1 MKRITGI
8 GDALNGGL
16 RRLDSKL
23 GIDHAG
29 RSEWVWAVP
38 GLTFL
43 GTLAMILYMG
53 MRTEMGIGIAIPVGL
68 IGAAFMGGL
77 SVAYMTPVEEGADAE
92 RGHGEDARVQ
102 SKPPAGDGPPTWWTS
117 VPAPATPSTADQEPE
132 REAVGAR

>member
-8 GDALNGGL
+8 GDALNRGL
-16 RRLDSKL
+16 RRLDTKL

-53 MRTEMGIGIAIPVGL
+53 MRTEMGIGVAIPVGL

-77 SVAYMTPVEEGADAE
+77 SIAYMTPVEEGPDTE
-92 RGHGEDARVQ
+92 RGHEEEVRVQ
-102 SKPPAGDGPPTWWTS
+102 PRRPAGDGPPAWWSS
-117 VPAPATPSTADQEPE
+117 VPTPPTRSTADQEAE
-132 REAVGAR
+132 RETVGAR